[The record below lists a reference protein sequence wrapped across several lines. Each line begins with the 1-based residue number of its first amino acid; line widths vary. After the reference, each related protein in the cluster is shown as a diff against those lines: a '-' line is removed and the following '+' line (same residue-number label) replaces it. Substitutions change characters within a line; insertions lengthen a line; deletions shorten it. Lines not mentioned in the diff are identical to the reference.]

1 MVAGGGEETEP
12 AGTAAEDPA
21 IEYGGYQP
29 VDRFRAELGLPV
41 GFFDRAGGTSSMLDR
56 AVAWLTDERPRRQN
70 HWPALTLAAVAQA
83 EDGLLRLNQDSVSD
97 VFGQLPREEMD
108 PSGQPVNTLNF
119 AVPAVSAGDDDYVR
133 LRGKYNLALS
143 LILARMRRNGHPS
156 NPGHATQ
163 SWPAYRPL
171 IELVWA
177 MNPADRRALVEWVW
191 SNGVL
196 PLDETQIAAAVERP
210 VRPFELVLAEMPTA
224 SSRPGSVWQGL
235 CYGYLRADSPNLQL
249 ESSKAQ
255 TGSRRSGLLGDV
267 DGFVGDRVALAAEC
281 KDMTLSDDW
290 RNELT
295 EFLAQVNRVPG
306 TLALVM
312 CSDATEAARQEISE
326 AGLIVL
332 AREQMRQT
340 AAVWD
345 EPKQW
350 SALQG
355 VFYYLRRIQKSEAI
369 LAQVREWCLQ
379 HGVVEPGSGTVPQA
393 EAAAIP
399 DDEESF
405 EEAQEPETEG

>member
-1 MVAGGGEETEP
+1 MCVVAGDGEETDP
-12 AGTAAEDPA
+12 ADAAAEAPS
-21 IEYGGYQP
+21 IEYGGNQP
-29 VDRFRAELGLPV
+29 VDRFRAELGLPE
-41 GFFDRAGGTSSMLDR
+41 GFFDRAAGTSPMLDR
-56 AVAWLTDERPRRQN
+56 AVTWLTDERPRRQN
-70 HWPALTLAAVAQA
+70 HWPALTLAVVAQA
-83 EDGLLRLNQDSVSD
+83 EDGLLRLGQDSLAD
-97 VFGQLPREEMD
+97 VFGQLAIEEMD
-108 PSGQPVNTLNF
+108 PSGQPVNTLNL
-119 AVPAVSAGDDDYVR
+119 AVPAPSAGDDDYVR

-143 LILARMRRNGHPS
+143 LILVRMRRNGHPS

-171 IELVWA
+171 IQLVWA
-177 MNPADRRALVEWVW
+177 MTPADRRALVEWVW
-191 SNGVL
+191 TNGVL
-196 PLDETQIAAAVERP
+196 PLDETQIVAAVERP

-224 SSRPGSVWQGL
+224 SGRPGSVWQGL

-281 KDMTLSDDW
+281 KDMTLTDDW

-295 EFLAQVNRVPG
+295 EFLAQVNKVPG

-312 CSDATEAARQEISE
+312 CSDATEAARHEISE
-326 AGLIVL
+326 AGVVVL
-332 AREQMRQT
+332 TRDQMRQT

-350 SALQG
+350 TALQG
-355 VFYYLRRIQKSEAI
+355 LFYYLRRIQKSEAI
-369 LAQVREWCLQ
+369 LTQVREWCLQ
-379 HGVVEPGSGTVPQA
+379 HGVVEPGAGAVPQA

-399 DDEESF
+399 DDEESGD
-405 EEAQEPETEG
+405 EEPETGG